1 MYLKKIMFT
10 TLLLTTTMLF
20 SQSTIGINVNDEDF
34 EVEGSVDISDYGNGT
49 IFMINANFIE
59 TKYNSLAGFGLT
71 ANNSFQGVDGLNL
84 SLGINMILLEDY
96 GAVPLMIK
104 ASYVLPLI
112 QEIPTVSVSAKF
124 AYAPSVLSFD
134 EADDYFEFR
143 TEASMEMINAVSLY
157 VGYRDIEAG
166 YVYTGDDIFND
177 SFYGGLKLSF

>member
-1 MYLKKIMFT
+1 MDFKKFIFIA
-10 TLLLTTTMLF
+10 LLFSANTLF

-59 TKYNSLAGFGLT
+59 TKFNSLAGFGFT

-84 SLGINMILLEDY
+84 SLGINMIILEDY
-96 GAVPLMIK
+96 GAIPLMIK
-104 ASYVLPLI
+104 ASYILPLV
-112 QEIPTVSVSAKF
+112 QEIPTVSLSAKF

-134 EADDYFEFR
+134 EANDYFEFR
-143 TEASMEMINAVSLY
+143 TEASMEMINAVSVYL
-157 VGYRDIEAG
+157 GYRDIEAG
-166 YVYTGDDIFND
+166 YTTLRSDTFND